1 MSKLQIKSRV
11 EELRQKMKDHNLDA
25 YYVPRADQFQNEY
38 VPPSNARLLQMTNF
52 SGSAGSAFVGKTIAA
67 FFTDGRYTLQAQ
79 DEVPSDV
86 FEIYSI
92 SPDQDPAPT
101 MQPVEWVE
109 DKLPQ
114 GARVGFDPWIIT
126 PAGYDHLHKAVAAIN
141 GELVPVSGNLVDAVW
156 HKRPATPQEKISV
169 HDLKYAGEA
178 HQDKIERMT
187 KSLKSENCCALVM
200 TFPEEIAWLLNVRG
214 NDVAFNPL
222 PLCYGI
228 LYNTGEMDLF
238 VDPAKVTDD
247 LKQHL
252 GANVKIRNFDDF
264 EGALHDLRGDMNKVW
279 LDPSTSPFAVKS
291 LLTDD
296 HLTLH
301 EARSPIQMAKAVK
314 NKVEQNGTINAH
326 VRDGVA
332 LTRYLYRLSNHTY
345 TGNSSEISASDD
357 LQKLREENDLFK
369 DLSFDTIS
377 GAGPAGAI
385 IHYRS
390 TAESDK
396 PLKSGPLYLCDSGGQ
411 YLDGTTDVTRTV
423 AVDALSPEMKENF
436 TRVLK
441 GHIQVAMSIFPKGTT
456 GKPLD
461 EKARAALKE
470 VGLNYAHG
478 TGHGVGSYLCVHE
491 GPCGIHGRS
500 EVALEP
506 GMILSNEPGYYKN
519 GEYGIRIE
527 NLVLVIDTGKKDADG
542 TPLYGF
548 QDLTMAPIDRNCIE
562 PSLLTDD
569 EKQWLDAYHAKVYKT
584 LKPHLEKIEPAAAKW
599 LADVT
604 QPIDPP
610 AKKNRAPHKPGKTP
624 KR

>member
-11 EELRQKMKDHNLDA
+11 ENIRKEMKKHDLDA
-25 YYVPRADQFQNEY
+25 FYIPRADQFQNEY
-38 VPPSNARLLQMTNF
+38 VPPCNSRLLQMTNF
-52 SGSAGSAFVGKTIAA
+52 SGSAGSALIGKSTAA
-67 FFTDGRYTLQAQ
+67 FFTDGRYTLQAI

-92 SPDQDPAPT
+92 SPDQKPT
-101 MQPVEWVE
+101 PTLNPDEWIE

-126 PAGYDHLHKAVAAIN
+126 PTDYDRLHKAVAAKG
-141 GELVPVSGNLVDAVW
+141 GELVAVPNNLVDAVW
-156 HKRPATPQEKISV
+156 DKRPNAPQEKISV
-169 HDLKYAGEA
+169 HDMKYAGES
-178 HQDKIERMT
+178 HDDKIIRMAAT
-187 KSLKSENCCALVM
+187 LKKENCCALVM
-200 TFPEEIAWLLNVRG
+200 TFPEEIAWLLNIRG

-238 VDPAKVTDD
+238 VDPAKVTDE
-247 LKQHL
+247 LKSHL
-252 GANVKIRNFDDF
+252 GDNVKLRAFEDF
-264 EGALHDLRGDMNKVW
+264 ENALHDLRGDVNKVW
-279 LDPSTSPFAVKS
+279 IDPKTSPYAVKS
-291 LLTDD
+291 KLTAD

-301 EARSPIQMAKAVK
+301 EDRSPIQMAKAIK
-314 NKVEQNGTINAH
+314 NKVEQKGTINAH
-326 VRDGVA
+326 IRDGVA
-332 LTRYLYRLSNHTY
+332 LTRYLYRLSGQSY
-345 TGNSSEISASDD
+345 VGNNSEISASDE
-357 LQKLREENDLFK
+357 LQRLREENELFK

-377 GAGPAGAI
+377 GAGAAGAI

-396 PLKSGPLYLCDSGGQ
+396 PLTSGPLYLCDSGGQ

-423 AVDALSPEMKENF
+423 AVDTPSPEMIENF

-441 GHIQVAMSIFPKGTT
+441 GHIQVAMAKFPKGTT

-461 EKARAALKE
+461 EKARAALVE

-491 GPCGIHGRS
+491 GPCGIHSRS

-527 NLVLVIDTGKKDADG
+527 NLVLVVDTGEKDSDG
-542 TPLYGF
+542 NPLYGF
-548 QDLTMAPIDRNCIE
+548 KDLTMAPIDRNCIDAD
-562 PSLLTDD
+562 LLTPA
-569 EKQWLDAYHAKVYKT
+569 EKQWLDDYHATVYKT
-584 LKPHLEKIEPAAAKW
+584 LKPHLEKVEPKAAEW
-599 LADVT
+599 LKEVT
-604 QPIDPP
+604 KPIDPP
-610 AKKNRAPHKPGKTP
+610 AKKPRAPQPGKTP
-624 KR
+624 KP